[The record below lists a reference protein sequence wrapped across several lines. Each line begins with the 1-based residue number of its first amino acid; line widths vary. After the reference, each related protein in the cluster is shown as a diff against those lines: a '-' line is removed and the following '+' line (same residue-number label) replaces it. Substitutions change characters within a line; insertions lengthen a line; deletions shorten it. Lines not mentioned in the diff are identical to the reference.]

1 MGSTTT
7 LSRARTA
14 LNAPRGD
21 QMPLTQ
27 HRGEQLEWQEEL
39 AHLRSKGCRNFV
51 QILIQ
56 VDKDM
61 NTDRARQSCISLFN
75 SLKAPWFKGFGGMLR

>member
-21 QMPLTQ
+21 QLPLTQ
-27 HRGEQLEWQEEL
+27 PRGEQLEQREEL
-39 AHLRSKGCRNFV
+39 AHLRSKGCRDFV

-75 SLKAPWFKGFGGMLR
+75 SLKAP